1 MANVKY
7 LSYDGLKHY
16 DAKLKDFIL
25 KGFANGISVEHT
37 EDNNIISLT
46 ANYVINNAET
56 SSIIA
61 TAAINLATTT
71 RDGLM
76 ARSDKSKLDTITAS
90 AEPNQNAFSNIVVG
104 STTITADQKTDTLTI
119 AAGSNI
125 TLTPDAANDKITI
138 AAKDTTYA
146 SGDCI
151 TIGTDNKINHNPVT
165 ATTTNSSSTINHGSK
180 FIAITSVDTDDFGHL
195 TNINIATYTNA
206 PDWTKLDFYA
216 TSVHPTT
223 ETASEYTV
231 VTEIKDATHT
241 ANAATATAQY
251 TTVKVP
257 SKKYVDDQISASFKA
272 NDAMI
277 YKGPVSKDADLPYKA
292 CNQGWTYR
300 VAAAGTYAG
309 QKCEVGDM
317 IICLTDGTSSVT
329 GTWNVINTNI
339 DGAIYTTATQ
349 SVVSGNFAAY
359 DSTTGRTIKDSGFNS
374 ASFATASHGHNIS
387 LTASGDDVISVTPNG
402 GNLSGDIKVTHKSYT
417 SATFTQSAT
426 SGKPGT
432 SVKFNVP
439 SFTVDS
445 YGHVETVS
453 SQPITVTLP
462 EYPTA
467 LKSPNSITVKWND
480 ESNTAKSVV
489 YDGYILKEVDLTKGI
504 YYAATTSTAQYSVTA
519 GHSVTAGNAAVAAKL
534 TTSTGSATKPV
545 YFKDGKPTECNFT
558 VETSVPSGAVFS
570 DTLNTAGT
578 VSTSSAQLYI
588 VGAKL
593 QQASAE
599 TYSSPNAYI
608 GKDNKLYAIGSASTT
623 VTSVITCNDAITT
636 AEINALFA

>member
-25 KGFANGISVEHT
+25 KGFANGISVTQNAE
-37 EDNNIISLT
+37 NNIVNLT
-46 ANYVINNAET
+46 ANYVINKAET

-61 TAAINLATTT
+61 TAVINLATTNEA
-71 RDGLM
+71 GLM
-76 ARSDKSKLDTITAS
+76 SKSDKSKLGDIEAG
-90 AEPNQNAFSNIVVG
+90 AQVNQNAFSKIKVG
-104 STTITADQKTDTLTI
+104 STTIEAGEKTDTLTI
-119 AAGSNI
+119 AAGDNI
-125 TLTPDAANDKITI
+125 TLTPSAKTLTI

-241 ANAATATAQY
+241 ANATTATAQY

-257 SKKYVDDQISASFKA
+257 SKKYVDDAISIGIAK
-272 NDAMI
+272 NDAMH
-277 YKGPVSKDADLPYKA
+277 YKGTVTSATQVTTLSKSCEIGDTYKIA
-292 CNQGWTYR
+292 TAFGSY
-300 VAAAGTYAG
+300 
-309 QKCEVGDM
+309 EVGDM
-317 IICLTDGTSSVT
+317 LIFDKDGSTSTPATYSVIQN
-329 GTWNVINTNI
+329 NV
-339 DGAIYTTATQ
+339 DGAVYNTTAT
-349 SVVSGNFAAY
+349 STKDNFVAY
-359 DSTTGRTIKDSGFNS
+359 DSNTGKVIKDSGFNS
-374 ASFATASHGHNIS
+374 ASFATASHGHIM
-387 LTASGDDVISVTPNG
+387 TVAGEGDDVITVTPETG
-402 GNLSGDIKVTHKSYT
+402 GDLTVGYGIKHKKYT
-417 SATFTQSAT
+417 SATFAQSAT
-426 SGKPGT
+426 SAKPGT
-432 SVKFNVP
+432 SIKFNVP
-439 SFTVDS
+439 TFTVDG
-445 YGHVETVS
+445 YGHVENVS
-453 SQPITVTLP
+453 SSAITVTLP
-462 EYPTA
+462 SYPTT
-467 LKSPNSITVKWND
+467 LKNPNSITVKWKD
-480 ESNTAKSVV
+480 ELNTTQSVV
-489 YDGYILKEVDLTKGI
+489 YDGSDLKEVDLTKGI
-504 YYAATTSTAQYSVTA
+504 YYAAITSTAQYSVTA

-545 YFKDGKPTECNFT
+545 YFKDGKPTACTYSLNKD
-558 VETSVPSGAVFS
+558 VPSNAVFT
-570 DTLNTAGT
+570 DTKNTAGT

-593 QQASAE
+593 QQTSAE

-608 GKDNKLYAIGSASTT
+608 GQDNKLYAIGSSTST
-623 VTSVITCNDAITT
+623 SVASVITCDDVITT
-636 AEINALFA
+636 AEIDALF

>member
-25 KGFANGISVEHT
+25 KGFANGISVT
-37 EDNNIISLT
+37 YNEDEEYNIINLS
-46 ANYVINNAET
+46 ANYEINNVAT

-61 TAAINLATTT
+61 TAAINLATTSKA
-71 RDGLM
+71 GLM
-76 ARSDKSKLDTITAS
+76 SKSDKSKLNGIATG
-90 AEPNQNAFSNIVVG
+90 AEVNQNAFSKIKVG
-104 STTITADQKTDTLTI
+104 STTIEAGEKTDTLTI
-119 AAGSNI
+119 AAGDNI
-125 TLTPDAANDKITI
+125 TLTPSAKTLTI

-165 ATTTNSSSTINHGSK
+165 ATSTNSSSTINHGSK

-241 ANAATATAQY
+241 ANTTTATAQY

-257 SKKYVDDQISASFKA
+257 SKKYVDDAISIGIAK
-272 NDAMI
+272 NDAMH
-277 YKGPVSKDADLPYKA
+277 YKGTVTSAAQVTTLSKSCEIGDTYKIA
-292 CNQGWTYR
+292 TAFGSY
-300 VAAAGTYAG
+300 
-309 QKCEVGDM
+309 EVGDM
-317 IICLTDGTSSVT
+317 LIFDKDGSTSTPATYSVIQN
-329 GTWNVINTNI
+329 NV
-339 DGAIYTTATQ
+339 DGAVYNTTAT
-349 SVVSGNFAAY
+349 SIKGNFVAY
-359 DSTTGRTIKDSGFNS
+359 DSNTGKVIKDSGFNS
-374 ASFATASHGHNIS
+374 DSFATAIHGHPLSI
-387 LTASGDDVISVTPNG
+387 TGDGDDVITVVPNG
-402 GNLSGDIKVTHKSYT
+402 GNLSADYKITHKQYA

-426 SGKPGT
+426 SAQPGT
-432 SVKFNVP
+432 SIKFNVP
-439 SFTVDS
+439 TFSVDS
-445 YGHVETVS
+445 YGHVENVAS
-453 SQPITVTLP
+453 SAITVTLP
-462 EYPTA
+462 EYPTE
-467 LKSPNSITVKWND
+467 LKNPYKIKVDWKD
-480 ESNTAKSVV
+480 ENGTAKFVE
-489 YDGYILKEVDLTKGI
+489 YDGSDEDKQIDLTKGI

-534 TTSTGSATKPV
+534 TTSTGSVTKPV
-545 YFKDGKPTECNFT
+545 YFKDGKPAACNFT
-558 VETSVPSGAVFS
+558 VETSVPAKALFS

-588 VGAKL
+588 VGAKS
-593 QQASAE
+593 QQESAE

-608 GKDNKLYAIGSASTT
+608 GQDNKLYAIGSTSTL
-623 VTSVITCNDAITT
+623 VASVITCNDAITN
-636 AEINALFA
+636 AEIDLLF

>member
-25 KGFANGISVEHT
+25 KGFANGVSVTQNE
-37 EDNNIISLT
+37 ENNIVNLS
-46 ANYVINNAET
+46 ANYVINNVAT

-61 TAAINLATTT
+61 TAVINLATTSSA
-71 RDGLM
+71 GLM
-76 ARSDKSKLDTITAS
+76 SKSDKSKLNGIATG
-90 AEPNQNAFSNIVVG
+90 AEANQNAFSNIVVG

-151 TIGTDNKINHNPVT
+151 TIGTDNKITHNPVVLS
-165 ATTTNSSSTINHGSK
+165 TTNSTSTINHGSK

-231 VTEIKDATHT
+231 VTEIKDATHA
-241 ANAATATAQY
+241 ANATTATAQY

-257 SKKYVDDQISASFKA
+257 SKKYVDDAISIGIAK
-272 NDAMI
+272 NDAMH
-277 YKGPVSKDADLPYKA
+277 YKGIVTSTTQVTTLSKSCEIGDTYKIA
-292 CNQGWTYR
+292 TAFGSY
-300 VAAAGTYAG
+300 
-309 QKCEVGDM
+309 EVGDM
-317 IICLTDGTSSVT
+317 LIFDKDGSTSTPATYSVIQN
-329 GTWNVINTNI
+329 NV
-339 DGAIYTTATQ
+339 DGAVYNTTAT
-349 SVVSGNFAAY
+349 STKGNFVAY
-359 DSTTGRTIKDSGFNS
+359 DSNTGKVIKDSGFNS
-374 ASFATASHGHNIS
+374 ASFATASHGHIM
-387 LTASGDDVISVTPNG
+387 TVAGKGDDVITVTPETG
-402 GNLSGDIKVTHKSYT
+402 GDLTVGYGIKHKKYT
-417 SATFTQSAT
+417 SATFAQSTT
-426 SGKPGT
+426 SAKPGT
-432 SVKFNVP
+432 SIKFNVP
-439 SFTVDS
+439 TFTVDG
-445 YGHVETVS
+445 YGHVENVSSSAITVS
-453 SQPITVTLP
+453 LP
-462 EYPTA
+462 AYPTT
-467 LKSPNSITVKWND
+467 LKNPTKITVKWTN
-480 ESNTAKSVV
+480 EAGTAQTIA
-489 YDGYILKEVDLTKGI
+489 YDGSAEKEINLNNGI

-534 TTSTGSATKPV
+534 TTSTGSTTTPV
-545 YFKDGKPTECNFT
+545 YFKDGKPAACNFT
-558 VETSVPSGAVFS
+558 VETSVPAKAVFT

-578 VSTSSAQLYI
+578 VSTSSVQLYI
-588 VGAKL
+588 VGAQL
-593 QQASAE
+593 QQTSAE

-608 GKDNKLYAIGSASTT
+608 GQDNKLYAIGSTATS
-623 VTSVITCNDAITT
+623 VASVITCDDVITNTEIDAV
-636 AEINALFA
+636 F